1 MKTNPNDLNHSFL
14 ALLRTG
20 IDRTGEER
28 ILALADL
35 LKFHVRSE
43 RKLLEPLRSGEFPQ
57 KIDDGL
63 RLMAGEVCSTT
74 LHSWR
79 GESPLVALY
88 GSSLFLWCC
97 RAEFGK
103 CDDSGAAKACVIL
116 VEAALALPVNGLSMC
131 IQFLEGMI
139 EVETPN
145 SACLYYSVLGFLI
158 CVSRFASV
166 DPGFHLNEPSAQ
178 KLDRAIEH
186 I

>member
-1 MKTNPNDLNHSFL
+1 
-14 ALLRTG
+14 
-20 IDRTGEER
+20 
-28 ILALADL
+28 
-35 LKFHVRSE
+35 
-43 RKLLEPLRSGEFPQ
+43 
-57 KIDDGL
+57 
-63 RLMAGEVCSTT
+63 MAGEVCSTT

-186 I
+186 IIANEIHVLETSYLDADLKRRLFLHTQACQGAIPCSDLERLALPLTHS